1 MNSERQAVGLSAIVV
16 AGTLSLAE
24 VQKNERLPTT
34 RQWIALAAA
43 YLIMALAVDLRAAG
57 LGGGLATLLMVTVL
71 LVRGDDVL
79 AFLGVRLGTQKP
91 AGRRRRGG
99 VESTGTRPS

>member
-1 MNSERQAVGLSAIVV
+1 MVV

-24 VQKNERLPTT
+24 IERNDQLPTT

-43 YLIMALAVDLRAAG
+43 YLILALLADLGAE
-57 LGGGLATLLMVTVL
+57 GLAGGMGLVLMVSTL

-79 AFLGVRLGTQKP
+79 GYLGVQLGTAKP
-91 AGRRRRGG
+91 KPRRQA
-99 VESTGTRPS
+99 VQSTRKTTRAR